1 MPRYIGKLTELQVR
15 RFGPGLHS
23 DGGGLY
29 LRVEGNH
36 RGWVFRY
43 GAQGRRYNSIGPAH
57 AVSLQEARDQ
67 ARLCRKLLL
76 DGIDPI
82 AAKRAR
88 VAAAKAAT
96 ATTQTFEQCAE
107 ACFDSHKQVWKN
119 AKHRREWL
127 ASLAKFV
134 HPAIGALPVAAI
146 DTAMVLRVLG
156 PIWTTL
162 PETATR
168 VRSRVEKVLDWARAR
183 GYRSGDNPAR
193 WKGHLD
199 HLLPAQPRAKRVV
212 HHAALRYSD
221 IPVFTQK
228 LRQRN
233 GSDARALEF
242 IVLTAARSAE
252 ATNADWNEF
261 DLANGIWTVPSGRMK
276 AGKAH
281 RVPLSSCALAL
292 LERTPPDCREGYVF
306 SGSHRGRPVGGTTV
320 WRLARELA
328 GVDITV
334 HGFRSSFRDWAAETT
349 GYPNHVVEMALAH
362 AVADQTEEAYRRG
375 DLFEKRRRLM
385 DEWSAFCAAIPRTG
399 AVLPLRRG

>member
-1 MPRYIGKLTELQVR
+1 M
-15 RFGPGLHS
+15 
-23 DGGGLY
+23 
-29 LRVEGNH
+29 
-36 RGWVFRY
+36 FRY

-183 GYRSGDNPAR
+183 GYRSGANPAR

-276 AGKAH
+276 TGKAH
-281 RVPLSSCALAL
+281 RVPLSLRVRSPCSSAHRRTAAKAMSFPVPIVAGQSGALQSGVSQGNWQEWISRSTDFEVLSGTGLPKRPAI
-292 LERTPPDCREGYVF
+292 RT
-306 SGSHRGRPVGGTTV
+306 T
-320 WRLARELA
+320 
-328 GVDITV
+328 
-334 HGFRSSFRDWAAETT
+334 
-349 GYPNHVVEMALAH
+349 
-362 AVADQTEEAYRRG
+362 
-375 DLFEKRRRLM
+375 
-385 DEWSAFCAAIPRTG
+385 
-399 AVLPLRRG
+399 

>member
-1 MPRYIGKLTELQVR
+1 VLKATTAVGCFATER
-15 RFGPGLHS
+15 RA
-23 DGGGLY
+23 
-29 LRVEGNH
+29 EE
-36 RGWVFRY
+36 
-43 GAQGRRYNSIGPAH
+43 IGPAH

-88 VAAAKAAT
+88 VAAAKSAT
-96 ATTQTFEQCAE
+96 ASTQTFEQCAE

-199 HLLPAQPRAKRVV
+199 HLLPAQPRAKRVLAPASGV
-212 HHAALRYSD
+212 TWARLALANRVAARGTISSEIGSVTRLR
-221 IPVFTQK
+221 
-228 LRQRN
+228 
-233 GSDARALEF
+233 
-242 IVLTAARSAE
+242 VLT
-252 ATNADWNEF
+252 
-261 DLANGIWTVPSGRMK
+261 
-276 AGKAH
+276 
-281 RVPLSSCALAL
+281 LS
-292 LERTPPDCREGYVF
+292 
-306 SGSHRGRPVGGTTV
+306 
-320 WRLARELA
+320 
-328 GVDITV
+328 
-334 HGFRSSFRDWAAETT
+334 
-349 GYPNHVVEMALAH
+349 
-362 AVADQTEEAYRRG
+362 
-375 DLFEKRRRLM
+375 
-385 DEWSAFCAAIPRTG
+385 
-399 AVLPLRRG
+399 